1 MSQIDCL
8 EIYMK
13 YEKYF
18 KNEKINNSYVQIEI
32 NKPKLINYFEE
43 LPNFYSIN
51 TINENNINTIISS
64 LNKTL
69 PKINKII
76 QDTYGF
82 SYNYDNLKDEE
93 LELDYILDINN
104 PPLCRLKQLF
114 LNLHYL
120 NRLIENKLIDLNNT
134 NFFKSLFDWYNHNLK
149 RNLEYAYYE
158 NLFTIQCIGNKFY
171 EIKESILINNEIIE
185 LLQELN
191 KNNTIY
197 ENKVQLIKKINRLS
211 NHLFRRCELIDFI
224 RNRK

>member
-1 MSQIDCL
+1 MCQIDCL

-18 KNEKINNSYVQIEI
+18 ENERINKSYLQIEI
-32 NKPKLINYFEE
+32 NKPKLIDYFQE
-43 LPNFYSIN
+43 LPNICNN

-76 QDTYGF
+76 QDTYGL
-82 SYNYDNLKDEE
+82 SYKYDNLKHEE
-93 LELDYILDINN
+93 LELDYILNINN
-104 PPLCRLKQLF
+104 PPLCRLQQLF

-120 NRLIENKLIDLNNT
+120 NRLIKNKLIDLNNT

-158 NLFTIQCIGNKFY
+158 NLFKIQCIGNKLHD
-171 EIKESILINNEIIE
+171 IKKSILINNEIIE

-197 ENKVQLIKKINRLS
+197 ENKVQLINKIDYLYHN
-211 NHLFRRCELIDFI
+211 LFRSCELIDFN